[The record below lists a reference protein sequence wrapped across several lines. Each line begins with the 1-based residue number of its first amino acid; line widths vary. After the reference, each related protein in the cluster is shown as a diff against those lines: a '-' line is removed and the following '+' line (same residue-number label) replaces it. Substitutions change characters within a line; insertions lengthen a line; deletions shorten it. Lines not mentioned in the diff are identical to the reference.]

1 MMASM
6 PDQKPDTVRL
16 TIDGTTVAV
25 PKGTLVIEAARRVG
39 VMIPHFCYH
48 PKLKPDANC
57 RMCLVE
63 VEKMPKLQTA
73 CSTPV
78 AEGMAVRT
86 ATTTVDDAHKSVLE
100 FILANHP
107 LDCPVCDQGGKCD
120 LQDFSHQYTPT
131 TSRFTETKRIFPK
144 EYFSPLIETQMN
156 RCVQCLR
163 CVRYCDEVMDVK
175 ALAPSGRGT
184 MTEIKHFGPH
194 ELDCEFCGGCIQICP
209 VGAITSRLSM
219 YEYRPWML
227 KRADTICTF
236 CGDGCRITVQ
246 TKENELIEVNSSH
259 GAGRNNGDLCARGF
273 FGFHASTHAGR
284 LTHPLIRR
292 DGVLVQATWED
303 ALEYVAEQAL
313 RVKLAHGPDA
323 FGGLITSR
331 CTNEDL
337 YVFQKFMRQVI
348 GTNRIDSSARY
359 GHVSGV
365 RALQRVQGT
374 HRWTIAFEDIVAANA
389 LLLVGTNITETSPIT
404 GLKVKE
410 AVKKRQASLVTIE
423 SLQPAVDT
431 LSNITNLATQHFS
444 SHPGQIGNNVLGLI
458 KAVIEGDLV
467 DAGLAEQAPAFV
479 QQLTTGLQQ
488 ISWDT
493 LEATTG
499 HTRAQWSETAK
510 LLAAAKRVV
519 ILVGNGV
526 LRHPGG
532 EGTTTNL
539 LDLLILLGKLNQPG
553 CGLGPLAEENND
565 QGAVEMGAVA
575 EFLPGPIPLNNAS
588 ARERIASV
596 WREELP
602 RTPGASL
609 MEMLAAADKGT
620 LKAMFVVGENPVG
633 TLPAAAGAKEALAKL
648 DLLVCQELFL
658 TETAAMAHVVL
669 PACSY
674 IEKDGTFTNSEGHVQ
689 AVRQAINPVGDS
701 RPDWE
706 MLSAISVLMGSP
718 LEYADARE
726 ILKEIRSVIPGYGL
740 LGPTPTSPKVDQA
753 IVSGYLTEG
762 FAIDMAGRYAL
773 TPVPQSG
780 DGPFTLMFVQTLFH
794 SGKLSTHSKGLLQLQ
809 QEGFL
814 SINPADA
821 AKLGLT
827 DGEKVTVSNAR
838 ASITTTAKVR
848 ERVPAGLVWFP
859 EHFDGEAKQLAEWMI
874 DPQTQIPYFKLAH
887 VSLAKVS

>member
-1 MMASM
+1 M
-6 PDQKPDTVRL
+6 PETPTDTVRL

-78 AEGMAVRT
+78 AEGMSVRT
-86 ATTTVDDAHKSVLE
+86 ATTVVDDAHKSVLE

-131 TSRFTETKRIFPK
+131 TSRFTETKRIFQK

-163 CVRYCDEVMDVK
+163 CVRYCDEIMDVK
-175 ALAPSGRGT
+175 ALAPVGRGT
-184 MTEIKHFGPH
+184 MTEIKHFAAH
-194 ELDCEFCGGCIQICP
+194 QLDCEFCGGCVQICP
-209 VGAITSRLSM
+209 VGAIVSRLSM

-246 TKENELIEVNSSH
+246 TKENELIEVNSAH
-259 GAGRNNGDLCARGF
+259 EAGRNNGDLCARGF
-273 FGFHASTHAGR
+273 FGFRATSHPDR
-284 LTHPLIRR
+284 LTRPMIRR
-292 DGVLVQATWED
+292 NGTLVEATWED

-313 RVKLAHGPDA
+313 RVKLSHGADA
-323 FGGLITSR
+323 FGGLITSH

-348 GTNRIDSSARY
+348 GTNHIDSSARY
-359 GHVSGV
+359 GHISSVQ
-365 RALQRVQGT
+365 ALRRVQGT
-374 HRWTIAFEDIVAANA
+374 HRWTIAFEDIVAADA

-410 AVKKRQASLVTIE
+410 AVKKRQATLVTLE
-423 SLQPAVDT
+423 TLQPAVDR
-431 LSNITNLATQHFS
+431 LSNIVNLASHHFPTYPTQF
-444 SHPGQIGNNVLGLI
+444 GNMVLGLI
-458 KAVIEGDLV
+458 KAVLDQNLV
-467 DAGLAEQAPAFV
+467 DATLTQRAPEFI
-479 QQLTTGLQQ
+479 QRLTATLQG
-488 ISWDT
+488 ISWES
-493 LEATTG
+493 LEAAAG
-499 HTRAQWSETAK
+499 QTRSQWTEAAQT
-510 LLAAAKRVV
+510 LAGAKRLV
-519 ILVGNGV
+519 ILAGSGV
-526 LRHPGG
+526 LRQPGG
-532 EGTTTNL
+532 QSIITNL
-539 LDLLILLGKLNQPG
+539 LDLLILLGKLDKPG

-565 QGAVEMGAVA
+565 QGAVEMGTVA
-575 EFLPGPIPLNNAS
+575 EFLPGPVPLTNPA
-588 ARERIASV
+588 ARERIAAA

-609 MEMLAAADKGT
+609 IAMLDAAHKGT
-620 LKAMFVVGENPVG
+620 VKAMFVVGEDPIG
-633 TLPAAAGAKEALAKL
+633 TLPAAAQAKEALAKL

-674 IEKDGTFTNSEGHVQ
+674 MEKNGTFTNSEGHVQ
-689 AVRQAINPVGDS
+689 AVRQTIDPVGDS

-706 MLSAISVLMGSP
+706 MFSAISVLMGSP
-718 LEYADARE
+718 LEYGDARE
-726 ILKEIRSVIPGYGL
+726 ILKEIRSLIPGYGL
-740 LGPTPTSPKVDQA
+740 LGPTPTTPKVDQTILA
-753 IVSGYLTEG
+753 HYLTKGSAEDVT
-762 FAIDMAGRYAL
+762 ARYTLAPAPPAGDQ
-773 TPVPQSG
+773 PI
-780 DGPFTLMFVQTLFH
+780 TLMFVQTLFH
-794 SGKLSTHSKGLLQLQ
+794 SGKLSTRSKGLLELQ
-809 QEGFL
+809 QEGSL

-821 AKLGLT
+821 AKLDLT
-827 DGEKVTVSNAR
+827 DGGQVRMSNAGGTV
-838 ASITTTAKVR
+838 TTTVKVR
-848 ERVPAGLVWFP
+848 DRVPAGVVWFP
-859 EHFDGEAKQLAEWMI
+859 EHFDGEAKQLADWTI
-874 DPQTQIPYFKLAH
+874 DPQAQIPYFKLAR

>member
-1 MMASM
+1 M

-63 VEKMPKLQTA
+63 IEKMPKLQTA

-131 TSRFTETKRIFPK
+131 TSRFTETKRIFQK

-163 CVRYCDEVMDVK
+163 CVRYCDEIMDVK
-175 ALAPSGRGT
+175 ALAPVGRGT

-246 TKENELIEVNSSH
+246 TKGNELIEVNSAH

-273 FGFHASTHAGR
+273 FGFHASSHPDR

-292 DGVLVQATWED
+292 DGALVETTWEE
-303 ALEYVAEQAL
+303 ALEFVAAQAL
-313 RVKLAHGPDA
+313 RLKLAHGADA
-323 FGGLITSR
+323 FGGLVSSR
-331 CTNEDL
+331 CTNEDV

-348 GTNRIDSSARY
+348 GTNRVDSSARY
-359 GHVSGV
+359 GHLNGV
-365 RALQRVQGT
+365 HALRRVQGT
-374 HRWTIAFEDIVAANA
+374 HRWTIAFEGIVAANA

-410 AVKKRQASLVTIE
+410 AVKKRQAALVTME
-423 SLQPAVDT
+423 TLHPAVDT
-431 LSNITNLATQHFS
+431 LSNITNLATHHFQT
-444 SHPGQIGNNVLGLI
+444 HPEQFGNTVLGLL
-458 KAVIEGDLV
+458 KAVVDGNLV
-467 DAGLAEQAPAFV
+467 DATLTQQSPGFV
-479 QQLTTGLQQ
+479 QRVTTALNG
-488 ISWDT
+488 ISWDV
-493 LEATTG
+493 LEAATG
-499 HTRAQWSETAK
+499 HPRTHWAETAQ
-510 LLAAAKRVV
+510 LLAKAKRLVV
-519 ILVGNGV
+519 LVGNGV
-526 LRHPGG
+526 LRHPGAG
-532 EGTTTNL
+532 ATTTNL
-539 LDLLILLGKLNQPG
+539 LDLLILLGKLDQPG

-565 QGAVEMGAVA
+565 QGTVEMGAVA
-575 EFLPGPIPLNNAS
+575 EFIPGPMPLNDQA
-588 ARERIASV
+588 ARDRLTSV

-609 MEMLAAADKGT
+609 IEMLAAANKGT
-620 LKAMFVVGENPVG
+620 LKALFVLGENPVG
-633 TLPAAAGAKEALAKL
+633 TLPAAAQAKEALAKL

-669 PACSY
+669 PVCSY
-674 IEKDGTFTNSEGHVQ
+674 MEKDGTFTNSEGHVQ
-689 AVRQAINPVGDS
+689 AVRQAINPIGDS

-706 MLSAISVLMGSP
+706 ILSAVSVLMGVP
-718 LEYADARE
+718 LEYGDARE

-740 LGPTPTSPKVDQA
+740 LGPTPTPPKIDQA
-753 IVSGYLTEG
+753 ILSQYLAEE
-762 FAIDMAGRYAL
+762 AALDINARYAVR
-773 TPVPQSG
+773 PAPKPAG
-780 DGPFTLMFVQTLFH
+780 DVFTLTFTQTLFH
-794 SGKLSTHSKGLLQLQ
+794 SGKLSTRSKGLLQLQ
-809 QEGFL
+809 KHGVL

-821 AKLGLT
+821 TRLGLT
-827 DGEKVTVSNAR
+827 DGATVKVSNAR
-838 ASITTTAKVR
+838 GAITTTVTLR
-848 ERVPAGLVWFP
+848 ERVPAGVLWFP
-859 EHFDGEAKQLAEWMI
+859 EHFDGEAKQLAEWTI

>member
-1 MMASM
+1 M

-63 VEKMPKLQTA
+63 IEKMPKLQTA

-131 TSRFTETKRIFPK
+131 TSRFTETKRIFQK

-163 CVRYCDEVMDVK
+163 CVRYCDEIMDVK
-175 ALAPSGRGT
+175 ALAPVGRGT

-246 TKENELIEVNSSH
+246 TKGNELIEVNSSH

-273 FGFHASTHAGR
+273 FGFHASTHAAR

-303 ALEYVAEQAL
+303 ALEYVAEQSL

-323 FGGLITSR
+323 FGGLISSR

-359 GHVSGV
+359 GHLSGV
-365 RALQRVQGT
+365 RAMQRVQGT

-423 SLQPAVDT
+423 SLEPAVDT
-431 LSNITNLATQHFS
+431 LSNIANLATQHFS
-444 SHPGQIGNNVLGLI
+444 AHPGQIGNHVLGLI
-458 KAVIEGDLV
+458 KAVIDGNLV
-467 DAGLAEQAPAFV
+467 DAGLTEQAPAFV
-479 QQLTTGLQQ
+479 QRLSAIVQQL
-488 ISWDT
+488 SWET
-493 LEATTG
+493 LETATG
-499 HTRAQWSETAK
+499 HRRAQWTETAK

-519 ILVGNGV
+519 ILVGNSV

-565 QGAVEMGAVA
+565 QGAVEMGAVPD
-575 EFLPGPIPLNNAS
+575 FLPGPAPLNDQAS
-588 ARERIASV
+588 RDRLASL

-602 RTPGASL
+602 RTPGITL
-609 MEMLAAADKGT
+609 TEMLAAARTGS
-620 LKAMFVVGENPVG
+620 LKAMFMVGENPVG
-633 TLPAAAGAKEALAKL
+633 TLPAAAQAKEALAKL
-648 DLLVCQELFL
+648 ELLVCQELFL

-674 IEKDGTFTNSEGHVQ
+674 MEKDGTFTNSEGHVQ

-718 LEYADARE
+718 LEYGDARE
-726 ILKEIRSVIPGYGL
+726 ILKEIRNVIPGYGL

-753 IVSGYLTEG
+753 ILSHYLAEDAAT
-762 FAIDMAGRYAL
+762 DMATRYAVRQAPKSTDQTL
-773 TPVPQSG
+773 AML
-780 DGPFTLMFVQTLFH
+780 FTQTLFH

-821 AKLGLT
+821 AKVGLA
-827 DGEKVTVSNAR
+827 DGDKVTVSNAR
-838 ASITTTAKVR
+838 ASITTIAKIR

>member
-1 MMASM
+1 M

-63 VEKMPKLQTA
+63 IEKMPKLQTA

-131 TSRFTETKRIFPK
+131 TSRFAETKRIFQK

-163 CVRYCDEVMDVK
+163 CVRYCDEIMDVK
-175 ALAPSGRGT
+175 ALAPVGRGT

-246 TKENELIEVNSSH
+246 TKGNELIEVNSSH

-273 FGFHASTHAGR
+273 FGFHASTHAER

-292 DGVLVQATWED
+292 DGILVQTTWEE

-313 RVKLAHGPDA
+313 RVKLANGPDA

-359 GHVSGV
+359 GHLNGIQ
-365 RALQRVQGT
+365 ALRRVQGT

-410 AVKKRQASLVTIE
+410 AVKKRQANLLTIE
-423 SLQPAVDT
+423 SLEPAVDT
-431 LSNITNLATQHFS
+431 ISNIANLATQHFAT
-444 SHPGQIGNNVLGLI
+444 HPEQIGNTVLGLI
-458 KAVIEGDLV
+458 KAVIDGNLMDS
-467 DAGLAEQAPAFV
+467 GLAEQSPAFV
-479 QQLTTGLQQ
+479 QRLTAAVQQ
-488 ISWDT
+488 TSWEA
-493 LEATTG
+493 LEGATG
-499 HTRAQWSETAK
+499 HTRAHWEESAK

-526 LRHPGG
+526 LRQPDG

-539 LDLLILLGKLNQPG
+539 LDLLILLGKLNQLG
-553 CGLGPLAEENND
+553 CGVGPLAEENND
-565 QGAVEMGAVA
+565 QGAVEMGAVP
-575 EFLPGPIPLNNAS
+575 EFLPGPAPLMDQAS
-588 ARERIASV
+588 RDRLAAV

-602 RTPGASL
+602 RTPGLS
-609 MEMLAAADKGT
+609 MIEMLAAADKGS
-620 LKAMFVVGENPVG
+620 LKALFVVGENPVG
-633 TLPAAAGAKEALAKL
+633 TLPAAARAKEALAKL
-648 DLLVCQELFL
+648 ELLVCQELFL

-674 IEKDGTFTNSEGHVQ
+674 MEKDGTFTNSEGHVQ
-689 AVRQAINPVGDS
+689 AVRQAINPIGDS

-706 MLSAISVLMGSP
+706 MLSAVSVLMGAP
-718 LEYADARE
+718 LEYGDARE
-726 ILKEIRSVIPGYGL
+726 ILKEIRSIIPGYGL

-753 IVSGYLTEG
+753 ALNRYLAEG
-762 FAIDMAGRYAL
+762 AAADMAARYAL
-773 TPVPQSG
+773 RQVPKTDETSL
-780 DGPFTLMFVQTLFH
+780 TLMFTQSLFH
-794 SGKLSTHSKGLLQLQ
+794 SGKLSTRSKGLLQLQ
-809 QEGFL
+809 QDGCL

-821 AKLGLT
+821 AKLGLA
-827 DGEKVTVSNAR
+827 DGEKVQVSNQR
-838 ASITTTAKVR
+838 GSMTTRTKIR

-859 EHFDGEAKQLAEWMI
+859 EHFDDEAKQLAEWTI
-874 DPQTQIPYFKLAH
+874 DPRTQIPYFKLAH

>member
-1 MMASM
+1 MADST
-6 PDQKPDTVRL
+6 PETVRL

-86 ATTTVDDAHKSVLE
+86 ATTVVDDAHKSVLE

-131 TSRFTETKRIFPK
+131 TSRFAETKRIFQK

-175 ALAPSGRGT
+175 ALAPVGRGT
-184 MTEIKHFGPH
+184 MTEIKHFAAH
-194 ELDCEFCGGCIQICP
+194 QLDCEFCGGCVQICP
-209 VGAITSRLSM
+209 VGAIVSRLSM

-227 KRADTICTF
+227 KRAETICTF

-246 TKENELIEVNSSH
+246 TKGNELIEVNSQY

-273 FGFHASTHAGR
+273 FGFHVSTHPER

-292 DGVLVQATWED
+292 NGTLVEATWED

-313 RVKLAHGPDA
+313 RLKLSYGPDA

-348 GTNRIDSSARY
+348 GTNHIDSSARY
-359 GHVSGV
+359 GHMSGV
-365 RALQRVQGT
+365 QALRRVQGT
-374 HRWTIAFEDIVAANA
+374 HRWTIAFEDIVAADT
-389 LLLVGTNITETSPIT
+389 LLLVGTNITETSPVT
-404 GLKVKE
+404 GLRVKE
-410 AVKKRQASLVTIE
+410 AVKKRQATLVTME
-423 SLQPAVDT
+423 TLQPAIDT
-431 LSNITNLATQHFS
+431 LSNIVNLAAQHF
-444 SHPGQIGNNVLGLI
+444 PTYPTQFGNTVIGLI
-458 KAVIEGDLV
+458 KAVLEQNQV
-467 DAGLAEQAPAFV
+467 DATTAQQAPAFV
-479 QQLTTGLQQ
+479 QRLTAALQS
-488 ISWDT
+488 ISWDA
-493 LEATTG
+493 LEAATG
-499 HTRAQWSETAK
+499 QTRSQWAETAQT
-510 LLAAAKRVV
+510 LAGAKRLV

-526 LRHPGG
+526 LRQPGG
-532 EGTTTNL
+532 QDILTNL
-539 LDLLILLGKLNQPG
+539 LDLLILLGKLDKPG

-575 EFLPGPIPLNNAS
+575 EFFPGPAPLNDQAV
-588 ARERIASV
+588 RERIAAV

-609 MEMLAAADKGT
+609 TDMLAAANRGT
-620 LKAMFVVGENPVG
+620 LKALFVVGENPVG
-633 TLPAAAGAKEALAKL
+633 TLPAAAQAKEALANL
-648 DLLVCQELFL
+648 ELLVCQELFL

-669 PACSY
+669 PASSY
-674 IEKDGTFTNSEGHVQ
+674 VEKHGTFTNSEGHVQ
-689 AVRQAINPVGDS
+689 AVRQAIDPVGDS

-706 MLSAISVLMGSP
+706 IISAISVLMGSP
-718 LEYADARE
+718 LEYGDARE

-740 LGPTPTSPKVDQA
+740 LGPTPTTPKVDQT
-753 IVSGYLTEG
+753 ILTRYLTEG
-762 FAIDMAGRYAL
+762 FAADVTARYTLASAHPAGDK
-773 TPVPQSG
+773 Q
-780 DGPFTLMFVQTLFH
+780 FTLMFVQTLFH
-794 SGKLSTHSKGLLQLQ
+794 SGKLSTRSKGLLQLQ
-809 QEGFL
+809 REGFL
-814 SINPADA
+814 SINPDDA
-821 AKLGLT
+821 TKLGLT
-827 DGEKVTVSNAR
+827 DGGQVRISNPRATV
-838 ASITTTAKVR
+838 TTTVKVR
-848 ERVPAGLVWFP
+848 ARVPVGLLWFP
-859 EHFDGEAKQLAEWMI
+859 EHFDGEAKQLADWTI
-874 DPQTQIPYFKLAH
+874 DPQTQIPYFKLAR